1 MKNFKRIH
9 KIFFALFMFIIFIVL
24 IQWTVKFEFF
34 KLEDMKLL
42 AILTLGTMILILLGV
57 NDLSDWTELSNKFRF
72 NLFLTGMLMS
82 LMLMFN
88 LFGISISDVGFSSV
102 ILCLKPMILCL
113 VIYLPVINVLNR
125 LKSKVIK
132 EKSPDISDLRNL
144 SRRETEVYE
153 LAIKGFNNKEISVKL
168 YIAESTV
175 KKHMQNILKKTSCDD
190 RHMLILKYE
199 INR

>member
-1 MKNFKRIH
+1 M
-9 KIFFALFMFIIFIVL
+9 LIIFIVL

-72 NLFLTGMLMS
+72 NMFLTGMLMS

-88 LFGISISDVGFSSV
+88 LFGISTSDIGFSSV

-125 LKSKVIK
+125 LKAKVIK

-168 YIAESTV
+168 
-175 KKHMQNILKKTSCDD
+175 
-190 RHMLILKYE
+190 
-199 INR
+199 